1 MPKTVSRTIADI
13 VIGDVTAVQIQGALD
28 VPADMTVSAVAELK
42 EEGTGLP
49 IGDQLAFE
57 VFPNSG
63 TLTALSNILKTSI
76 LADANTALQNR
87 GDTDVQIPPP

>member
-13 VIGDVTAVQIQGALD
+13 VIGDVVSVNIQGALD
-28 VPADMTVSAVAELK
+28 VPADLVIFATAIMRDNASSLAVGRLS
-42 EEGTGLP
+42 
-49 IGDQLAFE
+49 FE
-57 VFPNSG
+57 VFPNTG
-63 TLTALSNILKTSI
+63 TLTALSNILKTDI